1 LVNLTFV
8 LCTPLA
14 DAQIESGT
22 VVVVGYSKKKVIVA
36 ADSRETND
44 DGEYRD
50 TACKIAALNDKLIF
64 TATGQAKLI
73 SRGVSLWDATR
84 EARTALT
91 DTQKLNSDKVGDFL
105 DRVAARWGVLLGT
118 NIATNMQR
126 DAASKL
132 SDEQLLVDG
141 MFIGLDEN
149 RELHISHE
157 IIRAK
162 IIEDVTKI
170 QADGVKVVTIPDK
183 MIFRALGEGDISDE
197 FELGKSTRSIRWK
210 KRDVPQFAKAQRA
223 SKEVAE
229 AILRVEFTGAY
240 GKETVPGKPEVH
252 YVGGKTDAA
261 ELTRGGAV
269 HWIQRKPGCP
279 EN

>member
-1 LVNLTFV
+1 LVNLTLV

-14 DAQIESGT
+14 YAQIESGT

-44 DGEYRD
+44 DGAYRD

-64 TATGQAKLI
+64 TATGRAKFI
-73 SRGVSLWDATR
+73 SRDVSLWDATR
-84 EARTALT
+84 EARTALMN
-91 DTQKLNSDKVGDFL
+91 TQKLNSDKVGDFL

-126 DAASKL
+126 DASKL
-132 SDEQLLVDG
+132 SDEQVLVDG

-162 IIEDVTKI
+162 IIENATEI
-170 QADGVKVVTIPDK
+170 QADGVKVVTILDK
-183 MIFRALGEGDISDE
+183 TIFRALGEGDISDE
-197 FELGKSTRSIRWK
+197 FELGKSTRSLRWK
-210 KRDVPQFAKAQRA
+210 IKTCLGSPRLRARAKKLPRLYCGSSLLVPTAKKPFPGNQK
-223 SKEVAE
+223 STTWVEKPM
-229 AILRVEFTGAY
+229 LR
-240 GKETVPGKPEVH
+240 
-252 YVGGKTDAA
+252 
-261 ELTRGGAV
+261 
-269 HWIQRKPGCP
+269 
-279 EN
+279 N